1 MSATT
6 TILVTG
12 ASGFL
17 GGALVEALVARGHRV
32 RTLQRTKGERLTR
45 LEREG
50 HVENVL
56 GPMDDREAVARAIEG
71 METVFHVAA
80 KAGVWGSYD
89 EYFRAN
95 VLGTRHVIDLARA
108 VGVSRLI
115 YTSSPSIVHAGGD
128 QEGID
133 ESVPISSRHA
143 THYPATKG
151 MAEREALAAHG
162 SPTAR
167 GVLSSVALRPHL
179 IWGPGDTNIAPR
191 MVERAKTGRLVLV
204 GGGTK
209 KIDAT
214 HIDSAVHAH
223 LLAWERLAPDAACG
237 GKAYF
242 IAQGEP
248 MPSRDLILGIVRA
261 HGLDPAPR
269 SIPLPVA
276 KALGSAVE
284 LAWRAMRRVDEPPLT
299 RFLAEQLGT
308 AHWYSLAAAERDLGY
323 RAPITTAEGLAKLAE
338 HVRANAAR

>member
-1 MSATT
+1 MSASIS
-6 TILVTG
+6 ILVTG

-17 GGALVEALVARGHRV
+17 GGALVETLVRRGHRV

-56 GPMDDREAVARAIEG
+56 GAMDDRAATARAMEG
-71 METVFHVAA
+71 VETVFHVAA
-80 KAGVWGSYD
+80 KAGVWGTYD

-95 VLGTRHVIDLARA
+95 VIGTRNVIEEARA
-108 VGVSRLI
+108 RGVSRLV

-133 ESVPISSRHA
+133 ESTPISHRHA

-151 MAEREALAAHG
+151 IAEREVLAAHG
-162 SPTAR
+162 AR
-167 GVLSSVALRPHL
+167 TEKGHALSTVALRPHL

-191 MVERAKTGRLVLV
+191 MVDRAKSGRLVLV
-204 GGGTK
+204 GGGHK

-248 MPSRDLILGIVRA
+248 MPSRELILGLVRA
-261 HGLDPAPR
+261 HGLDVQPR

-284 LAWRAMRRVDEPPLT
+284 LAWRVARRRNEPPLT

-323 RAPITTAEGLAKLAE
+323 RAPITTAEGLERLAA
-338 HVRANAAR
+338 HVRATAR

>member
-1 MSATT
+1 MSAPIS
-6 TILVTG
+6 ILVTG

-17 GGALVEALVARGHRV
+17 GGALIDALVARGHRV

-50 HVENVL
+50 NVENVL
-56 GPMDDREAVARAIEG
+56 GPMDDRASVARAMEG
-71 METVFHVAA
+71 IETVFHVAA

-95 VLGTRHVIDLARA
+95 VIGTRHVIEEARA
-108 VGVSRLI
+108 HGVRRLV

-133 ESVPISSRHA
+133 ESTPISDRHA

-151 MAEREALAAHG
+151 IAEREVLAAHG
-162 SPTAR
+162 TR
-167 GVLSSVALRPHL
+167 GKGEAVLATVALRPHL

-191 MVERAKTGRLVLV
+191 MVERAKAGRLVLV

-214 HIDSAVHAH
+214 YIDSAVHAH

-248 MPSRDLILGIVRA
+248 MPSRDLILGLVRA
-261 HGLDPAPR
+261 HGLDVRPR

-284 LAWRAMRRVDEPPLT
+284 LAWRVTRRSGEPPLT

-323 RAPITTAEGLAKLAE
+323 RAPVTTAEGLERLAV
-338 HVRANAAR
+338 HVRAQR

>member
-1 MSATT
+1 MSDAI

-17 GGALVEALVARGHRV
+17 GGALVDALVARGHRV

-50 HVENVL
+50 RVENVL
-56 GPMDDREAVARAIEG
+56 GPMDDRAAVTRAMAGI
-71 METVFHVAA
+71 ETVFHVAA

-89 EYFRAN
+89 DYFRAN
-95 VLGTRHVIDLARA
+95 VIGTRHVIEEARA
-108 VGVSRLI
+108 HGVARLV

-133 ESVPISSRHA
+133 ESTPISDRHA

-151 MAEREALAAHG
+151 IAEREVLAAHG
-162 SPTAR
+162 TK
-167 GVLSSVALRPHL
+167 GLEGQLSTVALRPHL

-191 MVERAKTGRLVLV
+191 MIERAKTGRLVFV

-214 HIDSAVHAH
+214 YIESAVHAH
-223 LLAWERLAPDAACG
+223 LLAWERLDPEAACG

-248 MPSRDLILGIVRA
+248 MPSRELILGIVRA
-261 HGLDPAPR
+261 HGLDPKPR
-269 SIPLPVA
+269 SVPLPVA
-276 KALGSAVE
+276 KALGSVVE
-284 LAWRAMRRVDEPPLT
+284 LAWRAMRRTSEPPLT

-323 RAPITTAEGLAKLAE
+323 RAPITTAEGLAKLAAY
-338 HVRANAAR
+338 VRA